1 MQEPCMFP
9 LNTMRMEGV
18 EGTIPRAFLARELEE
33 VGLVGSARWK
43 ILINWI
49 VDMSRY
55 QALLSVNRC

>member
-1 MQEPCMFP
+1 
-9 LNTMRMEGV
+9 MRMEGV